1 MPQDRYP
8 KAILTP
14 IRGLMTSPSEK
25 SPWRTSRLLDPL
37 RTHASAFLT
46 MASFWAPW
54 PQTMPARVVTIL
66 LGWLM
71 PPGSVEILATLLL
84 VIMELAG
91 LRSAGDA
98 RECARAE
105 LHRQI

>member
-1 MPQDRYP
+1 
-8 KAILTP
+8 
-14 IRGLMTSPSEK
+14 
-25 SPWRTSRLLDPL
+25 
-37 RTHASAFLT
+37 
-46 MASFWAPW
+46 MASFLAPW

-71 PPGSVEILATLLL
+71 PPGSAEILATLLL

-91 LRSAGDA
+91 LIGDA